1 MSDEFKQYIVSLYQ
15 DIPQE
20 VYEGL
25 LSVFCLGLVIFIAWK
40 GLKTGL
46 RYSAI
51 LLLVEYIFLL
61 FCSTVFFRTTSELR
75 KYDFHPF
82 WSYSRPDLLVENIMN
97 VIVFIPVGM
106 ILGSLLRV
114 NYGSLLRVNYGSRL
128 RVKGSW
134 SRNGSWLMVKGSST
148 SERLRVGERS
158 SGMATKSMTWL
169 MVAIIGCGISVT
181 IEALQFLF
189 HRGFA
194 ETDDVMHNTL
204 GCILGY
210 ILVKGSGLMVKTS
223 K

>member
-1 MSDEFKQYIVSLYQ
+1 MREQFRQYIINLYQ

-25 LSVFCLGLVIFIAWK
+25 LSVFCLGLVVFVAWK
-40 GLKTGL
+40 GLKTGF

-61 FCSTVFFRTTSELR
+61 FCSTVIFRTSGETR
-75 KYDFHPF
+75 HYDFHPF
-82 WSYSRPDLLVENIMN
+82 WSYDRPELLIENIMN

-114 NYGSLLRVNYGSRL
+114 NYGSRL

-134 SRNGSWLMVKGSST
+134 L
-148 SERLRVGERS
+148 
-158 SGMATKSMTWL
+158 
-169 MVAIIGCGISVT
+169 VALLIGCSISVT
-181 IEALQFLF
+181 IEALQFWF
-189 HRGFA
+189 MKGFS
-194 ETDDVMHNTL
+194 EVDDVMHNTL

-210 ILVKGSGLMVKTS
+210 SLWLMVHGAWLRVTCD
-223 K
+223 